1 MNTLPRILFGRDRGA
16 VLSYLFLHQD
26 ESFYIREIARRA
38 QVLPGN
44 AKRELTILEQAGL
57 VTSQRR
63 GNQVFY
69 TANLK
74 SPIYSE
80 LQSIVRKTFG
90 LGDVLREA
98 LQPLAAKIRFAFV
111 FGSMARAKESSSS
124 DVDVCI
130 VGDASFEESVILLRS
145 AERILGREVNPVAYS
160 ETEIREKL
168 RANNPFAREIV
179 RGPKVWLIGDQ
190 DELGAMA

>member
-1 MNTLPRILFGRDRGA
+1 M
-16 VLSYLFLHQD
+16 
-26 ESFYIREIARRA
+26 
-38 QVLPGN
+38 
-44 AKRELTILEQAGL
+44 
-57 VTSQRR
+57 
-63 GNQVFY
+63 
-69 TANLK
+69 
-74 SPIYSE
+74 
-80 LQSIVRKTFG
+80 RKTFG